1 LRNKEERF
9 REGDEKEGTRV
20 KDERERIETEKKEM
34 GEKIHF
40 FLE

>member
-9 REGDEKEGTRV
+9 RGDEKEGTRV